1 MMELVMFS
9 VYDKAVGAYMRP
21 FFMQSD
27 GQALRAFIDDCTAA
41 DSPVASHP
49 EDYALFRV
57 GRWYDSEGTL
67 VPEEPVCI
75 GRAHELV
82 AQSREVHPGQFD
94 AFEKRVNGTS
104 DSDSEELR

>member
-1 MMELVMFS
+1 MVSRRMRG
-9 VYDKAVGAYMRP
+9 GAPAPPSLCGTLDRW
-21 FFMQSD
+21 SD
-27 GQALRAFIDDCTAA
+27 DD
-41 DSPVASHP
+41 VLL
-49 EDYALFRV
+49 LFVIITFLRV